1 MIIHSENNSIVRGGN
16 IGQEKTM
23 RIKAS
28 AKAFQILSSG
38 LYSDKVRAILRETGC
53 NSFDAH
59 VEAGK
64 PHLPFELT
72 LPNSFNP
79 NAIFRDFGK
88 GISPD
93 DIENVYTVL
102 FESTKT
108 ESNDVVGCMGL
119 GCKSPLSYTDSFIV
133 ESFYEGT
140 KYTYSIYKNE
150 SGLPSYLLLAQEKSD
165 EPSGLCVRIPVRS
178 IDFNEFANK
187 AKSVYKHFKI
197 KPVIKGNN
205 VVIPEKKYLLKDE
218 HYGLRDRDYD
228 CACAVFG
235 NISYPLR
242 GLHDDSMTNV
252 HRYLLDL
259 DIDLF
264 FDIGELDVAASRE
277 ALSYDKLTVA
287 NIIKKLD
294 KVFSVFTANIQKEI
308 EKCENLWEARLRYR
322 EIVSSQNLNNICES
336 MEIKYKGT
344 VIDGF
349 SVAVRPLMM
358 EGVSTDVH
366 EIVPNFTITVY
377 QKPRVKMVVGN
388 SHVLSVGRKVKFIID
403 DNDSHK
409 ASNRISH
416 AITQD
421 DMYYVFKFAKPEYA
435 EKVLKLIGISEFVKL
450 SDIPVVIKPRA
461 PRGTSTATPRNYNP
475 LYSGKVFL
483 YNGIDASTASKSWDK
498 ATLPAD
504 ENEQVLYVPLDH
516 FKVYGE
522 YFARSFLP
530 RYLEALTEAG
540 VDVKKIKIYG
550 IKKDV
555 PVGKNWVKFN
565 EYVLDYVKKFVDGN
579 EDFAAYCRSRDY
591 CSVSF
596 NYHHLNTLVL
606 CLSGI
611 YPRDKNLAKLNTY
624 FACKPFYQIKS
635 LIGGV
640 AYTKLEKLTKELNEA
655 GAEFVKRYPMLDH
668 VSNFDGTKIQTVV
681 DYMEMVDKNRKA

>member
-1 MIIHSENNSIVRGGN
+1 
-16 IGQEKTM
+16 
-23 RIKAS
+23 
-28 AKAFQILSSG
+28 
-38 LYSDKVRAILRETGC
+38 
-53 NSFDAH
+53 
-59 VEAGK
+59 
-64 PHLPFELT
+64 
-72 LPNSFNP
+72 
-79 NAIFRDFGK
+79 
-88 GISPD
+88 
-93 DIENVYTVL
+93 
-102 FESTKT
+102 
-108 ESNDVVGCMGL
+108 
-119 GCKSPLSYTDSFIV
+119 V

-178 IDFNEFANK
+178 SDFNEFANK

-228 CACAVFG
+228 RACAVFG

-259 DIDLF
+259 DVDLF

-308 EKCENLWEARLRYR
+308 EKCETLWEARLRYR

-349 SVAVRPLMM
+349 SVAARPLMM
-358 EGVSTDVH
+358 EGVSTDAH

-377 QKPRVKMVVGN
+377 QKPHGKMVVGN

-421 DMYYVFKFAKPEYA
+421 DMFYVFKFAKPEYA

-461 PRGTSTATPRNYNP
+461 PRGTSAATPRNYNP
-475 LYSGKVFL
+475 LYNGKVFL
-483 YNGIDASTASKSWDK
+483 YNGIDASKASMSWDR

-516 FKVYGE
+516 FKAYGE
-522 YFARSFLP
+522 YSARSFLP
-530 RYLEALTEAG
+530 RYLEALTEA
-540 VDVKKIKIYG
+540 
-550 IKKDV
+550 
-555 PVGKNWVKFN
+555 
-565 EYVLDYVKKFVDGN
+565 
-579 EDFAAYCRSRDY
+579 
-591 CSVSF
+591 
-596 NYHHLNTLVL
+596 
-606 CLSGI
+606 
-611 YPRDKNLAKLNTY
+611 
-624 FACKPFYQIKS
+624 
-635 LIGGV
+635 
-640 AYTKLEKLTKELNEA
+640 
-655 GAEFVKRYPMLDH
+655 
-668 VSNFDGTKIQTVV
+668 
-681 DYMEMVDKNRKA
+681 